1 MREEKNR
8 FLRGTSSVFRS
19 NLFLTLIKW
28 NKNLHAGGIN
38 SASSR
43 GKVSR
48 DSGIVWTRY
57 YLVWMCERFFTSSW
71 AGNFFLR
78 DEKFK
83 KSPL

>member
-28 NKNLHAGGIN
+28 NKTLRAGGIN

-43 GKVSR
+43 DKVSR
-48 DSGIVWTRY
+48 DSGIVWMRY
-57 YLVWMCERFFTSSW
+57 YLCGCVSDFLLLRGRE
-71 AGNFFLR
+71 NFFLR